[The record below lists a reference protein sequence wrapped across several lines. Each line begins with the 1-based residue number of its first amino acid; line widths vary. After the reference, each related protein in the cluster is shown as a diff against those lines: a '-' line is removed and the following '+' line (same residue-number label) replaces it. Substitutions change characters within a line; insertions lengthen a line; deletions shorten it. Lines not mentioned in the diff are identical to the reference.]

1 MSNNEGYERQDI
13 PVKPVLIGG
22 LIFIVTVLIT
32 LILLYEYY
40 IRVMDSATYEFKL
53 SRKPMKLNE
62 LREFEKN
69 NLNNYK
75 ELEEDK
81 YQIPIERSKEL
92 MLNEQK

>member
-1 MSNNEGYERQDI
+1 MNNNEGYERQDI

-22 LIFIVTVLIT
+22 LLFIVTVLIT
-32 LILLYEYY
+32 LLLLYEYY
-40 IRVMDSATYEFKL
+40 IRVIDSATYDFKL

-62 LREFEKN
+62 LREFEKD

>member
-62 LREFEKN
+62 LREFEKD

>member
-1 MSNNEGYERQDI
+1 MNNNEGYERQDI

-22 LIFIVTVLIT
+22 LLFIVTVLIT
-32 LILLYEYY
+32 LLLLYEYY
-40 IRVMDSATYEFKL
+40 IRVMDSATYDFKL

-62 LREFEKN
+62 LREFEKD

-81 YQIPIERSKEL
+81 YQIPIERSK
-92 MLNEQK
+92 

>member
-1 MSNNEGYERQDI
+1 MNNNEGYERQDI

-22 LIFIVTVLIT
+22 LLFIVTVLIT
-32 LILLYEYY
+32 LLLLYEYY
-40 IRVMDSATYEFKL
+40 IRVMDSATYDFKL

-62 LREFEKN
+62 LREFEKD

>member
-1 MSNNEGYERQDI
+1 
-13 PVKPVLIGG
+13 
-22 LIFIVTVLIT
+22 
-32 LILLYEYY
+32 
-40 IRVMDSATYEFKL
+40 
-53 SRKPMKLNE
+53 MKLNE
-62 LREFEKN
+62 LREFEKD

>member
-1 MSNNEGYERQDI
+1 MNNNEGYERQDI
-13 PVKPVLIGG
+13 PVKPVLVGG
-22 LIFIVTVLIT
+22 LLFIVTVLIT
-32 LILLYEYY
+32 LLLLYEYY
-40 IRVMDSATYEFKL
+40 IRVMDSATYDFKL

-62 LREFEKN
+62 LREFEKD

>member
-1 MSNNEGYERQDI
+1 MNNNERYERQDI

-22 LIFIVTVLIT
+22 LLFIVTVLIT
-32 LILLYEYY
+32 LLLLYEYY
-40 IRVMDSATYEFKL
+40 IRVMDSATYDFKL

-62 LREFEKN
+62 LREFEKD

>member
-1 MSNNEGYERQDI
+1 MNNNEGFERQDI

-22 LIFIVTVLIT
+22 LLFIVTVLIT
-32 LILLYEYY
+32 LLLLYEYY
-40 IRVMDSATYEFKL
+40 IRVMDSATYDFKL

-62 LREFEKN
+62 LREFEKD

>member
-1 MSNNEGYERQDI
+1 MNNNEGYERQDI

-22 LIFIVTVLIT
+22 LLFIVTVLIT
-32 LILLYEYY
+32 LLLLYEYY
-40 IRVMDSATYEFKL
+40 IRVIDSATYDFKL

-62 LREFEKN
+62 LREFEKD

-92 MLNEQK
+92 MLNEKK

>member
-53 SRKPMKLNE
+53 SRKPMKLNV
-62 LREFEKN
+62 LREFEKD

>member
-1 MSNNEGYERQDI
+1 MNNNEGYERQDI

-22 LIFIVTVLIT
+22 LLFIVTVLIT
-32 LILLYEYY
+32 LLLLYEYY
-40 IRVMDSATYEFKL
+40 IRVMDSATYDFKL
-53 SRKPMKLNE
+53 RRKPMKLNE
-62 LREFEKN
+62 LREFEKD

>member
-1 MSNNEGYERQDI
+1 MNNNEGYERQDI

-22 LIFIVTVLIT
+22 LLFIVTVLIT
-32 LILLYEYY
+32 LMLLYEYY
-40 IRVMDSATYEFKL
+40 IRVMDSATYDFKL

-62 LREFEKN
+62 LREFEKD

>member
-1 MSNNEGYERQDI
+1 MNNNEGYERQDI

-22 LIFIVTVLIT
+22 LLFIVTVLIT
-32 LILLYEYY
+32 LLLLYEYY
-40 IRVMDSATYEFKL
+40 IRVMDSATYDFKL

-62 LREFEKN
+62 LREFEKD

-92 MLNEQK
+92 MLNEKK